1 MEVSHQYSTKT
12 GFPEAAKLSFL
23 HKTRGSFS
31 ATLGRMARD
40 FYQILGV
47 ARGASADDIKK
58 SYRKLSKELHPDKH
72 KGDKAA
78 EEKFKEVNQAYE
90 TLSDPQK
97 RKMYDQF
104 GEAGTRG
111 GAGGF
116 GGFNAQ
122 DFGDFSQ
129 FFRGG
134 GGGFSSFDMGDLGE
148 MFGFGGQQRR
158 QPPRKGPAEVTLSVN
173 VPLDEIAKGDFD
185 RDVAVDLMMRCSEC
199 KGERYAKGSKMI
211 TCKTC
216 DGKGSINKT
225 TRIPLMGSFQMR
237 APCGTCHGLGKIPEK
252 ACPKC
257 KGEGEVQVRKKL
269 RVKIPKDI
277 RVDELINHKEHPL
290 KGEID
295 MQFRVRIP
303 DEE

>member
-1 MEVSHQYSTKT
+1 
-12 GFPEAAKLSFL
+12 
-23 HKTRGSFS
+23 
-31 ATLGRMARD
+31 MASD
-40 FYQILGV
+40 YYGILGV
-47 ARGASADDIKK
+47 SKTASQDDIKK
-58 SYRKLSKELHPDKH
+58 AYRKLSKELHPDKH

-78 EEKFKEVNQAYE
+78 EEKFKAVNKAYE

-97 RKMYDQF
+97 RSMYDQF

-134 GGGFSSFDMGDLGE
+134 GGGFSGFDMGDLGD
-148 MFGFGGQQRR
+148 MLGFGGAQRR
-158 QPPRKGPAEVTLSVN
+158 SPPRKGPAEVTISVN
-173 VPLDEIAKGDFD
+173 VPLEEIGKHDFE
-185 RDVAVDLMMRCSEC
+185 REVSVDLLVRCSEC
-199 KGERYAKGSKMI
+199 KGERHAKGSKMI

-216 DGKGSINKT
+216 DGKGTVSKVT
-225 TRIPLMGSFQMR
+225 KIPLMGSFQMR
-237 APCGTCHGLGKIPEK
+237 APCGTCKGFGKVPEK
-252 ACPKC
+252 ECPKC
-257 KGEGEVQVRKKL
+257 KGEGEMQVRKRLK
-269 RVKIPKDI
+269 VKIPKDI
-277 RVDELINHKEHPL
+277 RVDEVTKSGDEQL

-303 DEE
+303 EEE